1 MERAQLF
8 HGKNCNTMAVF
19 GQKLAAWLKGKK
31 KNYAQLT
38 FRGTA
43 ERTSNYKHFRLL
55 GALFRGVLGVLGLS
69 VAFWS
74 DRSWA

>member
-1 MERAQLF
+1 MERVQLF
-8 HGKNCNTMAVF
+8 HSKNCDTM
-19 GQKLAAWLKGKK
+19 AAWLKGKK

-43 ERTSNYKHFRLL
+43 ERTLKNKHFRLL
-55 GALFRGVLGVLGLS
+55 VALFRGVLGFLGLS
-69 VAFWS
+69 VAFRS